1 MYLIAFTS
9 LRVQVLG
16 LFGSRGIRPI
26 HELLAA
32 LRAQEGRRAYRLAP
46 SLLWLGSSDR
56 DLVRLCRAGQVCSL
70 ALLAGVAPGVM
81 SAASWALYLSFV
93 TVGRDFLSFQWDAL
107 LLETGLHATL
117 VTSPRAARGARAG
130 QPPWLGAI
138 LMRWLA
144 FRLHF
149 QSGFVKIQ
157 SQDETW
163 RRWTACA
170 YHYETQPLPTRLGW
184 YVHHLPRP
192 IHRVS
197 TAAALAIELGAPFL
211 MFGPRPTRK
220 LGFSALAGLQA
231 LIAATGNY
239 AFFNVLTVALA
250 VWTLDDG
257 SFPVLGR
264 LARFSR
270 RPAGRRRGALARA
283 SGWIAYGALSTLL
296 AIAST
301 VTFAAHLRR
310 RPLRTRLT
318 ALDRI
323 IDPFRSVNAY
333 GLFAVMTTARP
344 EIVVEG
350 SNDGAEWREYLFRY
364 KPSWPED
371 APRTV
376 APHQPRLDWQMWFAA
391 LRPAPPTWFKAFLAR
406 LLEGSPD
413 VLKLLGANPFPDRPP
428 RYVRALLYE
437 YRMTDL
443 ETSGEPAPGGG
454 ESWSARTF
462 RRRRSALNL
471 EM

>member
-1 MYLIAFTS
+1 
-9 LRVQVLG
+9 
-16 LFGSRGIRPI
+16 
-26 HELLAA
+26 
-32 LRAQEGRRAYRLAP
+32 
-46 SLLWLGSSDR
+46 
-56 DLVRLCRAGQVCSL
+56 
-70 ALLAGVAPGVM
+70 M

-93 TVGRDFLSFQWDAL
+93 TVGREFLSFQWDGL

-117 VTSPRAARGARAG
+117 VTSTRPGRGARAG
-130 QPPWLGAI
+130 QPPRLGSV

-144 FRLHF
+144 FRLNF
-149 QSGFVKIQ
+149 QSGFVKLE
-157 SQDETW
+157 SQDPTW
-163 RRWTACA
+163 RRCTACA

-192 IHRVS
+192 VHRVS
-197 TAAALAIELGAPFL
+197 TAAALAVELGAPFL
-211 MFGPRPTRK
+211 VLAPRRARK

-250 VWTLDDG
+250 GWTLDDG
-257 SFPVLGR
+257 SFPVLQR
-264 LARFSR
+264 LARVVR
-270 RPAGRRRGALARA
+270 RPAGRSRGALARA
-283 SGWIAYGALSTLL
+283 CGRIAYGALATLL

-301 VTFAAHLRR
+301 VKFAAHLRS
-310 RPLRTRLT
+310 RPLRTRLV
-318 ALDRI
+318 ALNRL
-323 IDPFRSVNAY
+323 IDPLRSVNAY
-333 GLFAVMTTARP
+333 GLFAVMTTSRP

-364 KPSWPED
+364 KPSRPED
-371 APRTV
+371 APGTV

-391 LRPAPPTWFKAFLAR
+391 LRPPPNWFVAFLTR

-443 ETSGEPAPGGG
+443 ETKLRTGAWWRRELVGTYFPTSSLSGASGG
-454 ESWSARTF
+454 STF
-462 RRRRSALNL
+462 PSS
-471 EM
+471 